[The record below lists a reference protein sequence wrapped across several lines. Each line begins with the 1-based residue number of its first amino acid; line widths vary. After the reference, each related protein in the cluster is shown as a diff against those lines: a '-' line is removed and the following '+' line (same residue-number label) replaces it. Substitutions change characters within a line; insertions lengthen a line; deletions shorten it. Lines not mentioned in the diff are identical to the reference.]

1 MLMPTFMFLD
11 LTLGII
17 SNINNYV
24 VKSLLVPMLHLISLV
39 IYLAQLFLIF
49 QDLSIPNDKRRLV
62 KLMTFL
68 PDTVCIMRIC
78 R

>member
-1 MLMPTFMFLD
+1 MPTFMFLD

-17 SNINNYV
+17 NNINNYV

-62 KLMTFL
+62 KLMKFL

-78 R
+78 S